1 MSPELDLPPKGN
13 HMRNCTPLKI
23 LLIFMLCLMAP
34 ASLAAAEKLQE
45 EDWQKICRQVKNVGY
60 PADDLPTARDKKALK
75 DCDSYN
81 LYYGFFQKADPVK
94 ARLCAFGESRD
105 LGDSPFYGRAMLMT
119 IYANGVGAR
128 RNFDLALKLACEIGG
143 APAEVEG
150 RVKHLAELKAKNWQ
164 GSDFSI
170 CDDITSGYMQGFC
183 ADHQDKFASAKRDEK
198 LVAIQDKWTK
208 ADMKEFAALSKVADS
223 YFDIRTDKEVDQTG
237 TGRAAFTIEETAA
250 QKDFFLKT
258 LEDLERGAIP
268 QYSARQFKEA
278 DSKLNSVYQ
287 QIQKKTDLE
296 YGSVTREGVKTTQRA
311 WIKYRDA
318 WIKFCSKK
326 YPNISA
332 EKINTHLT
340 LKRVK
345 ELEEF
350 IQ

>member
-1 MSPELDLPPKGN
+1 M
-13 HMRNCTPLKI
+13 
-23 LLIFMLCLMAP
+23 FCLMAP
-34 ASLAAAEKLQE
+34 ASLAMAEKLQE

-60 PADDLPTARDKKALK
+60 PPADLPTAGDKKALK

-81 LYYGFFQKADPVK
+81 LYYGFMGKSDPVK
-94 ARLCAFGESRD
+94 ARLCAFGESND
-105 LGDSPFYGRAMLMT
+105 PGDSPFYSKAMLMT

-128 RNFDLALKLACEIGG
+128 RNFDLAIKLACEVEG

-150 RVKHLAELKAKNWQ
+150 RVKHLAELKSKNWQ
-164 GSDFSI
+164 GSDFSF
-170 CDDITSGYMQGFC
+170 CDNITSGYMQGFC
-183 ADHQDKFASAKRDEK
+183 ADHQEKFASAKRDEK
-198 LVAIQDKWTK
+198 LGVIQDKWTK
-208 ADMKEFAALSKVADS
+208 ADRQEFTALCKVADN
-223 YFDIRTDKEVDQTG
+223 YFDIRAENEVDQTG
-237 TGRAAFTIEETAA
+237 TGRAAFIIEEIAA
-250 QKDFFLKT
+250 QKVFFLKA

-268 QYSARQFKEA
+268 QYSARQFKDA

-287 QIQKKTDLE
+287 RIQKKPELE
-296 YGSVTREGVKTTQRA
+296 YGSVTREGVKTVQRA

-326 YPNISA
+326 YPGMSAERISA
-332 EKINTHLT
+332 HLT